1 MLVRHGQ
8 STWVAEGRFQGRG
21 DPPLSS
27 LGEQQAALVASRLA
41 DPSAAP
47 GLPLPAGP
55 PLGIWHSPL
64 QRAAATASAIAIAVA
79 QRRPPPSWARDG
91 LTEIDQGEWQGLTHH
106 EVQARWASTLAAWR
120 HDPTTAHAPGGE
132 SLLDAQV
139 RVRTTLA
146 SILAEIRSAS
156 VPDPRSGAEGGA
168 AMPWAVIVAHD
179 GVLRLAL
186 MTLLGVPPERF
197 WSFPFLLCGMSVLEV
212 AEGRAILLA
221 HNLADHLASLM
232 SDEEQRAAGPLGE
245 TDHDRGGAL

>member
-27 LGEQQAALVASRLA
+27 WGERQAALVASRLA
-41 DPSAAP
+41 DPTAAP

-64 QRAAATASAIAIAVA
+64 QRAAATAIAIAAA
-79 QRRPPPSWARDG
+79 QSSRPPLLARDG
-91 LTEIDQGEWQGLTHH
+91 LTEIDQGEWQGLAHH

-132 SLLDAQV
+132 SLLDAQL
-139 RVRTTLA
+139 RVRDTLA
-146 SILAEIRSAS
+146 GILAEIGFASA
-156 VPDPRSGAEGGA
+156 PDPNAEAEGGA

-186 MTLLGVPPERF
+186 MTLLGVSPERF
-197 WSFPFLLCGMSVLEV
+197 WSFPFVLCGMSVLEI
-212 AEGRAILLA
+212 ADGRAILRA
-221 HNLADHLASLM
+221 HNLADHLARL
-232 SDEEQRAAGPLGE
+232 AAL
-245 TDHDRGGAL
+245 DRPSHEREGAL